1 MLIWLYGEMRDAL
14 WPEHGLSG
22 SVARC
27 TLMWLSRPPCQV
39 LRRRARFAISAP
51 PVKCFGQKPP

>member
-22 SVARC
+22 SMACRAPDVAFLPVC
-27 TLMWLSRPPCQV
+27 YV
-39 LRRRARFAISAP
+39 LRGRARSP
-51 PVKCFGQKPP
+51 G